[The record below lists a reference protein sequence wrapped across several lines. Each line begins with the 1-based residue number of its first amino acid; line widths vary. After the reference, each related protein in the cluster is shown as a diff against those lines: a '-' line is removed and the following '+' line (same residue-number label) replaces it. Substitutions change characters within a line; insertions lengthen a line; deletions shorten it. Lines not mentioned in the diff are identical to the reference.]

1 MSPIKRQF
9 FAIRGK
15 RRKLLFLPRPA
26 GSRLFFRP
34 YLRLTSMKTNTLMKN
49 STDTVESPDFNTLF
63 SSRARAIQ
71 SSAIREILK
80 VTERPE
86 VISFA
91 GGLPAPETFPVKETL
106 AALERV
112 LTTSG
117 REALQYS
124 TTEGFAP
131 LREWIAARNSTPEAP
146 VHPDQVLMVSGSQQ
160 GLDLLAK
167 VLIDPGDTVLVETP
181 TYLGALQAFSLFEPK
196 YVSIASDENG
206 VMPETMGESLRGA
219 KFLYCLP
226 NFQNPTG
233 RLLAEERR
241 YCLAEKAR
249 ELDLLILEDDPYGE
263 LSYAGKTPP
272 SIRSLAPE
280 RTVYMGS
287 FSKVL
292 APGIRLGY
300 VIAPTALRAKLVQA
314 KQATDL
320 HTSTLSQMAA
330 YEVVKDGFLDTHIP
344 TIRKLYSDQC
354 QAMLAALSRHMPEGV
369 RWNTPKGGM
378 FLWVELPQ
386 GMNATALLS
395 KAVEAKVAFV
405 PGMPFFAANPSI
417 ESLRLAFVTVPPP
430 RIEEGVMRLAE
441 LIRAAR

>member
-1 MSPIKRQF
+1 
-9 FAIRGK
+9 
-15 RRKLLFLPRPA
+15 
-26 GSRLFFRP
+26 
-34 YLRLTSMKTNTLMKN
+34 MKTSTLKK
-49 STDTVESPDFNTLF
+49 TDLEFSGPFNSPDFDSLF

-91 GGLPAPETFPVKETL
+91 GGLPAPETFPVKETQ
-106 AALERV
+106 AALDRV
-112 LTTSG
+112 LTSTG

-124 TTEGFAP
+124 TTEGYAP
-131 LREWIAARNSTPEAP
+131 LREWIAARVSTPEAP
-146 VHPDQVLMVSGSQQ
+146 VSPDQVLMVSGSQQ

-181 TYLGALQAFSLFEPK
+181 TYLGALQAFSMFAPK
-196 YVSIASDENG
+196 YVSISSDADG
-206 VMPETMGESLRGA
+206 LMPETMGDSLRGA

-241 YCLAEKAR
+241 YRLAEKAR

-263 LSYAGKTPP
+263 LSYAGDAPR

-300 VIAPTALRAKLVQA
+300 VIAPEALRSKLVQA

-330 YEVVKDGFLDTHIP
+330 YEVVKDGFLDSHIP

-354 QAMLAALSRHMPEGV
+354 QAMLASLARHMPEGV
-369 RWNTPKGGM
+369 RWNAPKGGM
-378 FLWVELPQ
+378 FLWAELPK
-386 GMNATALLS
+386 GMDASTLLA
-395 KAVEAKVAFV
+395 KAVEQNVAFV
-405 PGMPFFAANPSI
+405 PGMPFYAENPSI
-417 ESLRLAFVTVPPP
+417 ETMRLAFVTVPPP
-430 RIEEGVMRLAE
+430 RIEEGVKRLAA
-441 LIRAAR
+441 LIKASR

>member
-1 MSPIKRQF
+1 MNSNTSNNSAVCQADQIASPNF
-9 FAIRGK
+9 DA
-15 RRKLLFLPRPA
+15 
-26 GSRLFFRP
+26 
-34 YLRLTSMKTNTLMKN
+34 
-49 STDTVESPDFNTLF
+49 LF
-63 SSRARAIQ
+63 SARARAIQ

-131 LREWIAARNSTPEAP
+131 LREWIAARTSTPEAP

-196 YVSIASDENG
+196 YVSIASDADG
-206 VMPETMGESLRGA
+206 LMPDAMGESLRGA

-241 YCLAEKAR
+241 YRLAEKAR

-263 LSYAGKTPP
+263 LSYAGDTPR

-300 VIAPTALRAKLVQA
+300 VIAPEILRAKLVQA

-330 YEVVKDGFLDTHIP
+330 YEVVKDGFLDAHIP

-354 QAMLAALSRHMPEGV
+354 QAMLSALSRHMPEGV
-369 RWNTPKGGM
+369 RWNSPKGGM
-378 FLWVELPQ
+378 FLWAELPK
-386 GMNATALLS
+386 GMSATALLA
-395 KAVEAKVAFV
+395 KAVEEKVAFV
-405 PGMPFFAANPSI
+405 PGMPFYAANPSI
-417 ESLRLAFVTVPPP
+417 EALRLAFVTVPPP
-430 RIEEGVMRLAE
+430 RIEEGVKRLAD

>member
-1 MSPIKRQF
+1 
-9 FAIRGK
+9 
-15 RRKLLFLPRPA
+15 
-26 GSRLFFRP
+26 
-34 YLRLTSMKTNTLMKN
+34 MKTNLAMKMTSEPLCQAN
-49 STDTVESPDFNTLF
+49 PVDFGRLF
-63 SSRARAIQ
+63 SERARAIQ

-91 GGLPAPETFPVKETL
+91 GGLPAPATFPVDEMRV
-106 AALERV
+106 ALDRV
-112 LTTSG
+112 LTGKG

-131 LREWIAARNSTPEAP
+131 LREWIAKRLSLPEAP
-146 VHPDQVLMVSGSQQ
+146 ISPDEVLIVSGSQQ

-167 VLIDPGDTVLVETP
+167 VLVDPGDTVLVETP
-181 TYLGALQAFSLFEPK
+181 TYLGALQAFSLFDPK
-196 YVSIASDENG
+196 YVSVASDENG
-206 VMPETMGESLRGA
+206 LIPEALDESMRGA

-241 YCLAEKAR
+241 QVLANRAR
-249 ELDLLILEDDPYGE
+249 ELDLIILEDDPYGA
-263 LSYAGKTPP
+263 LSYDGETPP

-292 APGIRLGY
+292 APGLRLGY
-300 VIAPTALRAKLVQA
+300 VIAPPALRAKLVQA

-320 HTSTLSQMAA
+320 HTATLSQMAV
-330 YEVVKDGFLDTHIP
+330 YEVIKDGFLDTHIP
-344 TIRKLYSDQC
+344 TIRKLYREQC
-354 QAMLAALSRHMPEGV
+354 AAMLAALSRHMPEGV
-369 RWNTPKGGM
+369 RWNKPRGGM
-378 FLWVELPQ
+378 FLWAELPK
-386 GMNATALLS
+386 GMDASSVLAR
-395 KAVEAKVAFV
+395 AVEQNVAFV
-405 PGMPFFAANPSI
+405 PGMPFYAANPVV

-430 RIEEGVMRLAE
+430 RIEEGVERLANV
-441 LIRAAR
+441 IRASL